1 MLDPSFAF
9 SRVERKFPS
18 FTHDVRATLECD
30 PLRLL
35 RNWGWTLI
43 VRRPKPLIPLTTAP
57 HRVSANSKNSFP
69 AATVARRLP
78 IRASANKGAMI
89 AIAAS
94 DRNSFVVIAF
104 MRFCVASLLCLRC
117 GIASLTKLVFTRPMP
132 CTLNA
137 MNSSVR
143 LVFDLVDESGLSLWV
158 YKNTVRPR
166 GERLKGVDHLTL
178 LLVCLCVARG

>member
-1 MLDPSFAF
+1 M
-9 SRVERKFPS
+9 
-18 FTHDVRATLECD
+18 T
-30 PLRLL
+30 
-35 RNWGWTLI
+35 

-94 DRNSFVVIAF
+94 DRTSFVVIAF

-117 GIASLTKLVFTRPMP
+117 GIASLTKLVFTRLMP

-137 MNSSVR
+137 MNTSVR
-143 LVFDLVDESGLSLWV
+143 LVFDLVEESGLSLWV
-158 YKNTVRPR
+158 HKSIAR
-166 GERLKGVDHLTL
+166 GRRREAQGADHPTF
-178 LLVCLCVARG
+178 LLVFLRVARG